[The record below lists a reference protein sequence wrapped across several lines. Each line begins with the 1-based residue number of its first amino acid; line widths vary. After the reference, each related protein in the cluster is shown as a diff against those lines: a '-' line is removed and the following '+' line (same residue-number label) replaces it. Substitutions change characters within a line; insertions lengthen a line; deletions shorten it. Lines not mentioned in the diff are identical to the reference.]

1 MLEVTRSL
9 PLAVLTSFSRTT
21 NSQGAG
27 HYFKCCR
34 QAPQDFA
41 VELNSDHV
49 VLFYTSRDHLFRERV
64 RHFVHAQM
72 SPEIQTRCICQN
84 SERTRLANRN
94 YVEEAIVEFRSG
106 SYFHSAAVVSRIG
119 DAEFGDPHSALGI

>member
-49 VLFYTSRDHLFRERV
+49 VLFYSSRDHPFRQRM

-72 SPEIQTRCICQN
+72 GPEIQSRRICQN
-84 SERTRLANRN
+84 PERTCIADRN
-94 YVEEAIVEFRSG
+94 NVKQPVIELRIG
-106 SYFHSAAVVSRIG
+106 SYF
-119 DAEFGDPHSALGI
+119 